1 MKPLTLPAGLLLAG
15 AIHNQAH
22 KWADPADSAMVWN
35 ATGAGLALFLLCC
48 VAWAHRDS
56 AAVLLVCA
64 LLAGWAA
71 QTAGCS
77 VAWLIEPWELVEGG
91 EICSDRLGVPLGALG
106 CMAALLVAAHLYKR
120 ARTHD

>member
-1 MKPLTLPAGLLLAG
+1 VRRLALPAGLLLAG

-22 KWADPADSAMVWN
+22 KWADPVDSAMVWN

-71 QTAGCS
+71 QTASCS

-91 EICSDRLGVPLGALG
+91 EICSDRLGVPLGTLG

>member
-1 MKPLTLPAGLLLAG
+1 MRRLALPAGLLLAG

-35 ATGAGLALFLLCC
+35 ATGAGLALVLLCC

-56 AAVLLVCA
+56 TSALLVCA

-77 VAWLIEPWELVEGG
+77 VAWLIEPWHIEPGG
-91 EICSDRLGVPLGALG
+91 ELCSDRLGAPLGTLG
-106 CMAALLVAAHLYKR
+106 CMATLLVAAAIYKR
-120 ARTHD
+120 ARPHD